1 MFGRVCTIAALLG
14 VTLLG
19 ASTARADVAGNIPLD
34 VFRPAMD
41 SRGYLTINASQVL
54 GDKEL
59 SFGLGSLDWGH
70 GLLKLGD
77 DTCTAAT
84 GAACYRVNDILTATL
99 IGAFGI
105 HAGPAELEFGV
116 SVPFVIMAG
125 DRGPDANT
133 TDTDPNN
140 DQAFKFDGQGLGNI
154 GLHFKTRFIKT
165 SRPPHVGLGIIASVY
180 LPTASP
186 QAKWLGDNK
195 VVPQVMGILDKE
207 FGKSGALRIALNGG
221 IRIRSTQ
228 TFTDMDTTMGA
239 PVTGQTVT
247 AGTEIP
253 FGLGV
258 AYAISKQKFDV
269 VGEVFGALPIGDK
282 NNYQPLEAIGGVKL
296 YLARNSFLSL
306 GAGRGLLPNKGAS
319 PDLRAFIGI
328 VFEPN
333 IGDRDGDG
341 LKDDVD
347 KCPDDP
353 EDFDGFEDE
362 DGCPDPDNDRDGIPD
377 VDDKCPNIPEDKDGY
392 QDEDGCPEGDKNDRD
407 GDGILD
413 NVDKCPDDPEDF
425 DGFQDEDGCPDPD
438 NDQDG
443 ILDVDD
449 LCPNDPEDK
458 DGFEDEDGCPDP
470 DNDKDRILDKD
481 DKCPN
486 EPETYNGYQD
496 EDGCPD
502 RGRVIVTDTSIEI
515 LDIVYF
521 EYDKAIIKKISYP
534 ILDAVAAT
542 MQGNPSIQ
550 LIEVQGHTDER
561 GDDAYNLDLSDRRA
575 KAVKQYLMDKGVDEK
590 RLTSQGYGETQP
602 LDRNHNEAAWAK
614 NRRVAFLI
622 LKRASD

>member
-19 ASTARADVAGNIPLD
+19 ASTAHADVAGNIPLD

-84 GAACYRVNDILTATL
+84 GNPCYRVNDILTATL

-105 HAGPAELEFGV
+105 HAGPAELEFGI

-165 SRPPHVGLGIIASVY
+165 SRPPHVGLGVIASVY

-207 FGKSGALRIALNGG
+207 FGKTGALRIALNGG

-228 TFTDMDTTMGA
+228 TFTDMDTMMGA
-239 PVTGQTVT
+239 PVTGKTVT

-253 FGLGV
+253 FGLGI

-269 VGEVFGALPIGDK
+269 VGEVFGALPLGDK

-319 PDLRAFIGI
+319 PDFRAFIGI

-458 DGFEDEDGCPDP
+458 DGFED
-470 DNDKDRILDKD
+470 
-481 DKCPN
+481 
-486 EPETYNGYQD
+486 
-496 EDGCPD
+496 
-502 RGRVIVTDTSIEI
+502 
-515 LDIVYF
+515 
-521 EYDKAIIKKISYP
+521 
-534 ILDAVAAT
+534 
-542 MQGNPSIQ
+542 
-550 LIEVQGHTDER
+550 
-561 GDDAYNLDLSDRRA
+561 
-575 KAVKQYLMDKGVDEK
+575 
-590 RLTSQGYGETQP
+590 
-602 LDRNHNEAAWAK
+602 
-614 NRRVAFLI
+614 
-622 LKRASD
+622 